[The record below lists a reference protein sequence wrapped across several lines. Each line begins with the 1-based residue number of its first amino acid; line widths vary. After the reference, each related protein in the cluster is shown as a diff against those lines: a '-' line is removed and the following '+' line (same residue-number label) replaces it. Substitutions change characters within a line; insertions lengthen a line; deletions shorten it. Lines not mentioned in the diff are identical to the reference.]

1 MFRLWGKIWKK
12 NHLIRDMV
20 VCDERAGVNRTR
32 KIYDALDKICL
43 EFDLSRP
50 IWLEVTVNDFLKTDN
65 TRFNKDNFIDD
76 IEFDYLEIQ
85 VIEED
90 DM

>member
-20 VCDERAGVNRTR
+20 VCDERGGINRTR
-32 KIYDALDKICL
+32 KIYDALDKICV

-50 IWLEVTVNDFLKTDN
+50 IWLEATVNDFLKTDK

-76 IEFDYLEIQ
+76 IDFDYLEIQ

>member
-12 NHLIRDMV
+12 NHLIKDMV
-20 VCDERAGVNRTR
+20 VSDDRDGINRTR
-32 KIYDALDKICL
+32 KIYDALDKVCV

-50 IWLEVTVNDFLKTDN
+50 IWLEVTVNDFLKTDK
-65 TRFNKDNFIDD
+65 TRFSKDNFIDD
-76 IEFDYLEIQ
+76 IDFDYLEIQ
-85 VIEED
+85 IIEED

>member
-20 VCDERAGVNRTR
+20 VCDDRADINRTR
-32 KIYDALDKICL
+32 KIYDALDKICV

-50 IWLEVTVNDFLKTDN
+50 IWLEPTVNDFLKTDK

-76 IEFDYLEIQ
+76 IDFDYLEIQ

-90 DM
+90 W